1 MERRHVA
8 CLAAAA
14 LLLLCWI
21 VQTVLFFGSDPDM
34 LALARTRSV
43 DTIAIPEPSPALRIA
58 VFAPAG
64 EDSGELEKAIRAK
77 LGEQPGWKVLDLELQ
92 AEALGYAG
100 AAVSPRPRT
109 KEEALTAARRLGV
122 EAAFWADCAAHRRQD
137 EGVTVAFTWGAV
149 RSPAGDTLADGRA
162 ETSLD
167 TGFLSID
174 RFRARIDGTSALFRI
189 FLAIVTILVLPV
201 ALLPLNELLLGRRN
215 NAVAGGVLAGYTT
228 LGLVS
233 VLLLNGLRL
242 VSVFWGIAAL
252 LTLALSALYTLAVLN
267 ATDES

>member
-77 LGEQPGWKVLDLELQ
+77 LGEQPGTLQLLSVLGDFAAIAITNAQ
-92 AEALGYAG
+92 SYA
-100 AAVSPRPRT
+100 AAVHER
-109 KEEALTAARRLGV
+109 
-122 EAAFWADCAAHRRQD
+122 D
-137 EGVTVAFTWGAV
+137 
-149 RSPAGDTLADGRA
+149 
-162 ETSLD
+162 
-167 TGFLSID
+167 
-174 RFRARIDGTSALFRI
+174 
-189 FLAIVTILVLPV
+189 
-201 ALLPLNELLLGRRN
+201 
-215 NAVAGGVLAGYTT
+215 
-228 LGLVS
+228 
-233 VLLLNGLRL
+233 
-242 VSVFWGIAAL
+242 
-252 LTLALSALYTLAVLN
+252 
-267 ATDES
+267 